1 MKRDPRREMLRAK
14 VHRVAVTECDLAYE
28 GSLTLDA
35 EMMRAADMLEFEKI
49 EVYDVD
55 NGNRFSTYLIEGE
68 AGGGGCCVNGAA
80 AHLVKKGHKLIIA
93 SYASIHEADVPRH
106 KPKIVLIGAGNRIR
120 QVTPR
125 PGPEGR
131 YAVGGP
137 NVRSKSATRD
147 V

>member
-1 MKRDPRREMLRAK
+1 MIRQMLRAK
-14 VHRVAVTECDLAYE
+14 VHRISVTDRDVAYD
-28 GSLTLDA
+28 GSLTLDSVL
-35 EMMRAADMLEFEKI
+35 MDAADLRPFERI
-49 EVYDVD
+49 EVYNID
-55 NGNRFSTYLIEGE
+55 NGERFATYVIEGE
-68 AGGGGCCVNGAA
+68 RSSGTCCVNGAA

-125 PGPEGR
+125 PGPKGR